1 MKFRSNNIITIIRLW
16 LYYNVVVNRF
26 FKEQFLKDSLNNNQF
41 NDPELR
47 EWIDAIENIINE
59 HGNERASFILEK
71 LASKLTESGTIPNYN
86 LTTPFRNSIPVSEEA
101 KMPGDLFMERR
112 IRSLIRWN
120 ALVMVLRANKSNDDL
135 GGHIATFSSAA
146 TLYDVGFNYFFQ
158 GSKNDQEDLIYFQG
172 HSSPGIYARSFL
184 EGYLSEEDL
193 DNFRREVDKPGI
205 SSYPHPWLMPEYW
218 QFPTVSMG
226 LGPIMGIYQAN
237 IMRYLSA
244 RGLAPRNNRKV
255 WVFCGDGEMDEP
267 ESKGAIGLAGRERLE
282 NLIFVIN
289 CNLQRLDGPV
299 RGNNKIIH
307 ELEREFRGSG
317 WNVIKVVWG
326 RLWDPILARDK
337 EGKLQ
342 ALMDAV
348 VDGELQNF
356 KAKGGA
362 YTREKFF
369 GKDPDV
375 LEMVDDLTDEDI
387 YKLNRGGHDPYKVYA
402 AYHKAVN
409 STGAPTV
416 ILALTTKGYGTGSRE
431 ADNTTHQIKKLTLD
445 NIKSFRDKFDIPV
458 SDEDIEKLPYVK
470 PSKGSSEIQYL
481 LKTREK
487 LGGPIPRRRQH
498 TKKLPMPSASIF
510 DKYTSSSGKK
520 KISSTMSF
528 VRMMTDVIKDK
539 KIGQHIVPI
548 VPDEARTFGMEGLF
562 RQIGI
567 YSSEGQKYQPE
578 DADQVMWYKESKDG
592 VMLEEGITEAGAFSA
607 WIALATA
614 YSNYDLPMIPIYLFY
629 SMFGFQRIHDLAW
642 AAGDSQ
648 AKGFL
653 IGATSGRTTLN
664 GEGLQHQDGHS
675 HIFSSTI
682 PNCLSYDPAYA
693 YELAVIF
700 KHGIKK
706 MYVDLEN
713 YYYYI
718 TVTNENYIQP
728 AQPKGSEKGIIQGLY
743 KLIPNNKPQV
753 ILIGSGS
760 ILNESIKA
768 QGVLKSIGII
778 SEVWSATS
786 FNMLRKDGMETH
798 RYNEMNPS
806 TSPKLS
812 YVEECLPNE
821 QIPVI
826 ASTDY
831 MRAYPEQIRKYIKA
845 PFYTLGTDG
854 YGRSDSRQKL
864 REFFEIDSNNIARAA
879 VYALFK
885 NNSLTKTEVLK
896 IYKKL
901 KVNSMKPHPWEV

>member
-1 MKFRSNNIITIIRLW
+1 MKKS
-16 LYYNVVVNRF
+16 
-26 FKEQFLKDSLNNNQF
+26 S
-41 NDPELR
+41 NDPELQ
-47 EWIDAIENIINE
+47 EWLDALKNIISE
-59 HGNERASFILEK
+59 DGNDRASFILGK
-71 LASKLTESGTIPNYN
+71 LASKLTELGTIPHYN

-101 KMPGDLFMERR
+101 KMPGDLFMERK

-120 ALVMVLRANKSNDDL
+120 ALVMVLRANKSDDDL
-135 GGHIATFSSAA
+135 GGHIATFSSSA

-158 GSKNDQEDLIYFQG
+158 GSKKGQEDLIYFQG

-184 EGYLSEEDL
+184 EGYFSEEDL

-267 ESKGAIGLAGRERLE
+267 ESKGAIGLAGREKLE

-326 RLWDPILARDK
+326 RQWDPIFARDK
-337 EGKLQ
+337 QGKLQ
-342 ALMDAV
+342 ELMDAV

-369 GKDPDV
+369 GQDPDV
-375 LEMVDDLTDEDI
+375 LEMVEDLTDEDI

-409 STGAPTV
+409 SKGAPTV

-431 ADNTTHQIKKLTLD
+431 ADNTTHQVKKLTLD

-458 SDEDIEKLPYVK
+458 SDDDIEQLPYVRPAK
-470 PSKGSSEIQYL
+470 DSPEIQYL
-481 LKTREK
+481 LKTREG

-498 TKKLPMPSASIF
+498 VKKLTMPDANIF
-510 DKYTSSSGKK
+510 EKYVTGSDGKK
-520 KISSTMSF
+520 VSSTMSF

-567 YSSEGQKYQPE
+567 YSSEGQKYKPE

-592 VMLEEGITEAGAFSA
+592 VMLEEGINESGAFSA

-614 YSNYDLPMIPIYLFY
+614 YSNYDLPMVPIYLFY

-675 HIFSSTI
+675 HLFSATI

-700 KHGIKK
+700 QHGIQK
-706 MYVDLEN
+706 MFVELEN

-718 TVTNENYIQP
+718 TVTNENYEQP
-728 AQPKGSEKGIIQGLY
+728 AKPEGSDEGIIKGMYQ
-743 KLIPNNKPQV
+743 LIENKEHQV
-753 ILIGSGS
+753 ILLGSGS
-760 ILNESIKA
+760 ILNESVKA
-768 QGVLKSIGII
+768 VEILSSVGIVA
-778 SEVWSATS
+778 EVWSVTS
-786 FNMLRKDGMETH
+786 FNMLRKDGIDKQ
-798 RYNEMNPS
+798 RFNELNPDLLS
-806 TSPKLS
+806 KVS
-812 YVEECLPNE
+812 YVEECLSNE
-821 QIPVI
+821 SIPVI

-831 MRAYPEQIRKYIKA
+831 MRAYPEQIRSYIKA

-854 YGRSDSRQKL
+854 YGRSDSRKNL
-864 REFFEIDSNNIARAA
+864 REFFEIDAKNIARMAS
-879 VYALFK
+879 YALFK
-885 NNSLTKTEVLK
+885 KGLITKTEINK

-901 KVNSMKPHPWEV
+901 KVNPAKPNPWEV

>member
-1 MKFRSNNIITIIRLW
+1 MQNSSK
-16 LYYNVVVNRF
+16 
-26 FKEQFLKDSLNNNQF
+26 
-41 NDPELR
+41 DPELQ
-47 EWIDAIENIINE
+47 EWIDALKNIISE
-59 HGNERASFILEK
+59 DGNERASFILGK
-71 LASKLTESGTIPNYN
+71 LASKLTELGTIPNYN

-101 KMPGDLFMERR
+101 KMPGDLFMERK

-120 ALVMVLRANKSNDDL
+120 ALVMVLRANKSDDDL
-135 GGHIATFSSAA
+135 GGHIATFSSSA

-158 GSKNDQEDLIYFQG
+158 GSAEGQEDLIYFQG

-184 EGYLSEEDL
+184 EGYFSEEDL

-267 ESKGAIGLAGRERLE
+267 ESKGAIGLAGREKLE

-326 RLWDPILARDK
+326 RQWDPIFARDK
-337 EGKLQ
+337 QGKLQ
-342 ALMDAV
+342 ELMDAV

-362 YTREKFF
+362 YTRQKFF
-369 GKDPDV
+369 GQDPDV
-375 LEMVDDLTDEDI
+375 LEMVEDLTDEDI

-409 STGAPTV
+409 SKGAPTV

-431 ADNTTHQIKKLTLD
+431 ADNTTHQVKKLTLE

-458 SDEDIEKLPYVK
+458 SDDDIEQLPYVRPAK
-470 PSKGSSEIQYL
+470 DSPEIQYL
-481 LKTREK
+481 LKTRES

-498 TKKLPMPSASIF
+498 VKKLTMPDANIF
-510 DKYTSSSGKK
+510 DKYDAGSDGKK
-520 KISSTMSF
+520 VSSTMSF

-567 YSSEGQKYQPE
+567 YSSEGQKYKPE

-592 VMLEEGITEAGAFSA
+592 VMLEEGINEAGAFSA

-614 YSNYDLPMIPIYLFY
+614 YSNYDLPMVPIYLFY

-675 HIFSSTI
+675 HLFSTTI

-700 KHGIKK
+700 QHGIQK
-706 MYVDLEN
+706 MFVDLEN

-718 TVTNENYIQP
+718 TVTNENYEQP
-728 AQPKGSEKGIIQGLY
+728 AKPEGSEGGIIKGMYQ
-743 KLIPNNKPQV
+743 LIENKDHQV
-753 ILIGSGS
+753 ILLGSGS
-760 ILNESIKA
+760 ILNESVKA
-768 QGVLKSIGII
+768 VEILSSIGIAA
-778 SEVWSATS
+778 EVWSVTS
-786 FNMLRKDGMETH
+786 FNMLRKDGIDKQ
-798 RYNEMNPS
+798 RFNELNPEAIS
-806 TSPKLS
+806 KVS
-812 YVEECLPNE
+812 YVEECLSDDSV
-821 QIPVI
+821 PVI

-831 MRAYPEQIRKYIKA
+831 MRAYPEQIRGYIKA

-854 YGRSDSRQKL
+854 YGRSDSREKL
-864 REFFEIDSNNIARAA
+864 REFFEIDANNIARMAS
-879 VYALFK
+879 YALFK
-885 NNSLTKTEVLK
+885 KGSITKAEINK
-896 IYKKL
+896 IYKTL
-901 KVNSMKPHPWEV
+901 NVDPSKPNPWEV